1 MAIVVDAS
9 VALKWVLEEENTED
23 AIALLHRWREL
34 AELLLAPPIF
44 RPEVTNALHRR
55 VGRQEIT
62 RAHAMDAVDFLTSAV
77 AIRETSGMYKEALA
91 LAHEF
96 GLKYTYDSLY
106 VALAR
111 AEDCELWTADRQIF
125 RSAQPRFP
133 LVRLLGAP
141 AQL

>member
-62 RAHAMDAVDFLTSAV
+62 RAQAIDAVGFLTSAV
-77 AIRETSGMYKEALA
+77 AIREPPGIYKEALA